1 MKMRENHLSDNIR
14 NISVYWTK
22 YSTNQDPI
30 FRFRKDGLLFK
41 KVQFQ
46 VSTIVVDIHRPS
58 SVLIMFALLHS
69 FHFLHPSPPL
79 SSRKPQFSNG
89 TGVPPTKAEKLAFLR
104 KCLLKTRKRVFSFQN
119 ACKGFS
125 LRRKEST
132 QLKIFSSIDIFNQTT
147 QLKTFS

>member
-1 MKMRENHLSDNIR
+1 
-14 NISVYWTK
+14 
-22 YSTNQDPI
+22 
-30 FRFRKDGLLFK
+30 
-41 KVQFQ
+41 
-46 VSTIVVDIHRPS
+46 
-58 SVLIMFALLHS
+58 MFAFLHS

-147 QLKTFS
+147 QLKTFSWKDIFTWPTKLKIFSLKDIFTGWGVADCLVVSFVETQIKTYICLVLQPSKYAIFKVVLQR